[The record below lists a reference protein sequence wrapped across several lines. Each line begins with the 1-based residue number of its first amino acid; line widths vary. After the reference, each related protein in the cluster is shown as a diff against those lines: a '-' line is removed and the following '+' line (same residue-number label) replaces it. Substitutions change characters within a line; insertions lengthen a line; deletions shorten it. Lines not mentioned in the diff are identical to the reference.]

1 MTECILKAHNYA
13 EYNLCR
19 RCFSRNLP
27 KIFRTVILKEDLP
40 KDVPYIYIIED
51 HIWMSASNETTP
63 PKNVG
68 GSKPPQSRIQAVCE
82 TSIPVQAPK
91 LWLPKNTQGFFFQL
105 LSNKKM
111 LNSNQWF
118 YNLIISKFL
127 IRQKCRQKRKTKTKG
142 RWSKGRNY
150 PQKCFHSSNY
160 VIDLANVY
168 FFFLIS
174 LLTRSHLLN
183 DVLSLHCVIW
193 FLPDYLLH
201 LFSSDSFIALTSM

>member
-1 MTECILKAHNYA
+1 MFHISISLKTT
-13 EYNLCR
+13 
-19 RCFSRNLP
+19 SRWVLLM
-27 KIFRTVILKEDLP
+27 RQ
-40 KDVPYIYIIED
+40 
-51 HIWMSASNETTP
+51 H
-63 PKNVG
+63 
-68 GSKPPQSRIQAVCE
+68 PQ
-82 TSIPVQAPK
+82 
-91 LWLPKNTQGFFFQL
+91 
-105 LSNKKM
+105 KM
-111 LNSNQWF
+111 LGEVNHPSHVSRLFARPVYRFRHLNSGSQKTLKVSFSSCFPTRKCWIAISDF
-118 YNLIISKFL
+118 TIYLIISKFL

-142 RWSKGRNY
+142 RWSEGRNY

>member
-1 MTECILKAHNYA
+1 MLGEVNHPSHV
-13 EYNLCR
+13 
-19 RCFSRNLP
+19 SRLFARP
-27 KIFRTVILKEDLP
+27 VYRFR
-40 KDVPYIYIIED
+40 
-51 HIWMSASNETTP
+51 H
-63 PKNVG
+63 
-68 GSKPPQSRIQAVCE
+68 
-82 TSIPVQAPK
+82 
-91 LWLPKNTQGFFFQL
+91 
-105 LSNKKM
+105 
-111 LNSNQWF
+111 LNSGSQKTLKVSFSSCFPTRKCWIAISDF
-118 YNLIISKFL
+118 TIYLIISKFL

-142 RWSKGRNY
+142 RWSEGRNY

>member
-51 HIWMSASNETTP
+51 HLWMSASNETTP

-142 RWSKGRNY
+142 RWSEGRNY